1 MGRKKARENAFR
13 CIFQIGFENDY
24 DVESMIES
32 LEQDLEDE
40 EFSIEDKAYIVSS
53 LNGVLKNK
61 DKIDEYILS
70 NLKNW
75 TIDRI
80 SKVDLA
86 LLRLAIYE
94 IKYDDSMPYKVS
106 VNEAVELAKIYGD
119 DKSPSFINGLLAKIE
134 K

>member
-13 CIFQIGFENDY
+13 CIFQLGFENEY
-24 DVESMIES
+24 NIENMLES
-32 LEQDLEDE
+32 LSQDLDE
-40 EFSIEDKAYIVSS
+40 KLTDEDKEYIVSS
-53 LNGVLKNK
+53 LNGVLENK

-106 VNEAVELAKIYGD
+106 INEAVELAKIYGD
-119 DKSPSFINGLLAKIE
+119 DKSPAFINGLLAKIQ